1 MGKYDRHLV
10 TSIEESQVPMM
21 EEQFHGPVKPGVRE
35 GDIPHQKGDIPHQ
48 THFASTVGVSKA
60 YW

>member
-1 MGKYDRHLV
+1 MGKYNRHLA
-10 TSIEESQVPMM
+10 TSIEESQVSMM

-35 GDIPHQKGDIPHQ
+35 GDIPHQ